1 MPDARAPRLAAYLY
15 FHADLG
21 LVFSD
26 PHPHECFADA
36 SWETRFSTSGCLS
49 RYKCSMAADVHL
61 NACGLVG
68 CARRRVDCARRR
80 VDCARVGASIARGS
94 LR

>member
-68 CARRRVDCARRR
+68 CARRRVDCARVLTR
-80 VDCARVGASIARGS
+80 D
-94 LR
+94 